1 MKILV
6 AGGTGLIGTKIVREL
21 RDRGHDA
28 VAAARSVGVNTYTG
42 EGLADAMAGVDS
54 IIDVSNSGYRD
65 IRAAIDFFYAS
76 TLNLL
81 SYGAAAGVRRY
92 FALSVVG
99 TQKLATT
106 ERSYFAAKL
115 AQETLL
121 RSSTTPF
128 TIVHST
134 QFFEYLEDIAELAAF
149 APTSNL
155 AHALIRPIAG
165 DDVARAMSRFVEH
178 PPRSTL
184 VELAGPEILRV
195 GNILRSELR
204 LRGDPREARGEPL
217 AHYLGMAIGER
228 ELLPSSAAVI
238 SPTRFSDWLVNAS

>member
-54 IIDVSNSGYRD
+54 IIDVSNSGYLDTRG
-65 IRAAIDFFYAS
+65 AIDFFYAS

-81 SYGAAAGVRRY
+81 SYGAAAGVGRY

-99 TQKLATT
+99 THKLATT

-121 RSSTTPF
+121 RNSTTPH
-128 TIVHST
+128 TIV
-134 QFFEYLEDIAELAAF
+134 
-149 APTSNL
+149 
-155 AHALIRPIAG
+155 IRPSSSNISRTLPSWRRSLRRRISLMRLSVRLQAMMW
-165 DDVARAMSRFVEH
+165 RAPCRVS
-178 PPRSTL
+178 SS
-184 VELAGPEILRV
+184 ILR
-195 GNILRSELR
+195 
-204 LRGDPREARGEPL
+204 
-217 AHYLGMAIGER
+217 
-228 ELLPSSAAVI
+228 AAL
-238 SPTRFSDWLVNAS
+238 W